1 MARVIDVGGSRPA
14 FEPRSSSAEAVD
26 VMLDPKEEVRLGG
39 TRAFPRV
46 HSPRARAGAGWI
58 LLETAEAS
66 LPAHA
71 FVPSVPQATLERG
84 DFSLADM
91 HIPSL
96 EDMVAQE
103 DGGLSWCVAHPL
115 FRTPRS
121 RAVASP
127 PTFRFPFIIAHP
139 RRDTW
144 RPPSKSDS
152 IGNFTNDLTRT
163 TFPRT
168 LFPIRRR
175 PRGSGSFADMLEDAI
190 DADLD
195 VFAHL
200 SEGAA
205 RTSVPPGGF
214 APSVTPSVSP
224 REPRGTGAAFSFQ
237 RETSHERERERGGRH
252 GWTDAED
259 AALTALVNTHGCRKW
274 SEVARGLGRRTG
286 KQCRE
291 RWNNH
296 VRPDIKRGAW
306 TEAEELALVDA
317 HTRLGNRWAD
327 IAAAI
332 PGRTENAV
340 KNHWNATAR
349 RKDAPVAREGTSVVL
364 REHLLRVRLGNE
376 DADVVAYAVGGITE
390 EDVARLE
397 ARAPRGGAREDGSA
411 RTDPTESLA
420 KRRRLSGGGSAEA
433 LGASVSSVSASLRR
447 SLSRSLL
454 DDGRDGDAGAFPCEA
469 AEAAA
474 PKAPKRGPGPE
485 KGSTLAD
492 RRRTQIAA
500 VAAAAARAKAER
512 ESRVAAARR
521 EASRGDARPAAE
533 QPPADAAA
541 VSARE
546 NVFSPSDGVP
556 RGASGS
562 AGLAVAEKKP
572 ASPASS
578 LGDSR
583 ESPKEARHPADDLM
597 AACMRRVRAQKGASY
612 HFENARANARPANP
626 KPGNPGN
633 PRSRRPARLSKI
645 SISAAN
651 TGEAE
656 KRSGATEPVTALPAS
671 AEARVSHASDISQ
684 WDLEPR
690 GDADRGPEDEDPT
703 LAACAA
709 AAADATAFDTSR
721 AFEDWR
727 VDWFALDDRVNHDG
741 RSDAAEGEGSGLP
754 TTHLGSLAEDTGDAL
769 AVPTLDGAAFSPS
782 PQNGAGKAGG
792 HYEPLDELEDLV
804 ATVGLH
810 KAVACLRSAL
820 GRVAGDDVPTLVARD
835 GSCGGGL
842 RADEREFDARSMLS
856 G

>member
-1 MARVIDVGGSRPA
+1 
-14 FEPRSSSAEAVD
+14 
-26 VMLDPKEEVRLGG
+26 
-39 TRAFPRV
+39 
-46 HSPRARAGAGWI
+46 
-58 LLETAEAS
+58 
-66 LPAHA
+66 
-71 FVPSVPQATLERG
+71 
-84 DFSLADM
+84 
-91 HIPSL
+91 
-96 EDMVAQE
+96 
-103 DGGLSWCVAHPL
+103 
-115 FRTPRS
+115 
-121 RAVASP
+121 
-127 PTFRFPFIIAHP
+127 
-139 RRDTW
+139 
-144 RPPSKSDS
+144 
-152 IGNFTNDLTRT
+152 
-163 TFPRT
+163 
-168 LFPIRRR
+168 
-175 PRGSGSFADMLEDAI
+175 MLEDAI

-195 VFAHL
+195 AFAHL
-200 SEGAA
+200 SEDAA
-205 RTSVPPGGF
+205 RTSVPGGF
-214 APSVTPSVSP
+214 APSVTPVSP
-224 REPRGTGAAFSFQ
+224 EPRGKAFSFS
-237 RETSHERERERGGRH
+237 ETSPRERERARH

-390 EDVARLE
+390 EDV
-397 ARAPRGGAREDGSA
+397 
-411 RTDPTESLA
+411 
-420 KRRRLSGGGSAEA
+420 
-433 LGASVSSVSASLRR
+433 SSVSASLRR

-454 DDGRDGDAGAFPCEA
+454 DDRRDGDAGAPREA

-474 PKAPKRGPGPE
+474 PKAPKRGPE

-521 EASRGDARPAAE
+521 EASRGDACPAAE
-533 QPPADAAA
+533 PADSAA

-546 NVFSPSDGVP
+546 NVPSDGVP

-562 AGLAVAEKKP
+562 GDAVAEKKP

-583 ESPKEARHPADDLM
+583 EPKEARHPADDLM

-612 HFENARANARPANP
+612 HFENARANPFRA
-626 KPGNPGN
+626 KPGNPEK
-633 PRSRRPARLSKI
+633 RSRRPAREKI
-645 SISAAN
+645 SFSAN
-651 TGEAE
+651 TSAE
-656 KRSGATEPVTALPAS
+656 KRSGATEPALPALPAS
-671 AEARVSHASDISQ
+671 AEARVSHTSDISQ

-709 AAADATAFDTSR
+709 AAADATAFDASR

-835 GSCGGGL
+835 GSCGGGV

>member
-1 MARVIDVGGSRPA
+1 
-14 FEPRSSSAEAVD
+14 
-26 VMLDPKEEVRLGG
+26 
-39 TRAFPRV
+39 
-46 HSPRARAGAGWI
+46 
-58 LLETAEAS
+58 
-66 LPAHA
+66 
-71 FVPSVPQATLERG
+71 
-84 DFSLADM
+84 
-91 HIPSL
+91 
-96 EDMVAQE
+96 
-103 DGGLSWCVAHPL
+103 
-115 FRTPRS
+115 
-121 RAVASP
+121 
-127 PTFRFPFIIAHP
+127 
-139 RRDTW
+139 
-144 RPPSKSDS
+144 
-152 IGNFTNDLTRT
+152 
-163 TFPRT
+163 
-168 LFPIRRR
+168 
-175 PRGSGSFADMLEDAI
+175 MLEDAI

-195 VFAHL
+195 AFAHL
-200 SEGAA
+200 SEDAA
-205 RTSVPPGGF
+205 RTSVPGGF
-214 APSVTPSVSP
+214 APSVTPVSP
-224 REPRGTGAAFSFQ
+224 EPRGKAFSFS
-237 RETSHERERERGGRH
+237 ETSPRERERARH

-397 ARAPRGGAREDGSA
+397 TLAPPGAREDA
-411 RTDPTESLA
+411 AADPTESLA
-420 KRRRLSGGGSAEA
+420 KRRRLSGGSADIPPTRA

-454 DDGRDGDAGAFPCEA
+454 DDRREA

-474 PKAPKRGPGPE
+474 PKAPKRGPE

-521 EASRGDARPAAE
+521 EASRGDACPAAE
-533 QPPADAAA
+533 PADSAA

-546 NVFSPSDGVP
+546 NVPSDGVP

-562 AGLAVAEKKP
+562 GDAVAEKKP

-583 ESPKEARHPADDLM
+583 EPKEARHPADDLM

-612 HFENARANARPANP
+612 HFENARANPFRA
-626 KPGNPGN
+626 KPGNPEK
-633 PRSRRPARLSKI
+633 RSRRPAREKI
-645 SISAAN
+645 SFSAN
-651 TGEAE
+651 TSAE
-656 KRSGATEPVTALPAS
+656 KRSGATEPALPALPAS
-671 AEARVSHASDISQ
+671 AEARVSHTSDISQ

-709 AAADATAFDTSR
+709 AAADATAFDASR

-835 GSCGGGL
+835 GSCGGGV

>member
-1 MARVIDVGGSRPA
+1 
-14 FEPRSSSAEAVD
+14 
-26 VMLDPKEEVRLGG
+26 
-39 TRAFPRV
+39 
-46 HSPRARAGAGWI
+46 
-58 LLETAEAS
+58 
-66 LPAHA
+66 
-71 FVPSVPQATLERG
+71 
-84 DFSLADM
+84 
-91 HIPSL
+91 
-96 EDMVAQE
+96 
-103 DGGLSWCVAHPL
+103 
-115 FRTPRS
+115 
-121 RAVASP
+121 
-127 PTFRFPFIIAHP
+127 
-139 RRDTW
+139 
-144 RPPSKSDS
+144 
-152 IGNFTNDLTRT
+152 
-163 TFPRT
+163 
-168 LFPIRRR
+168 
-175 PRGSGSFADMLEDAI
+175 MLEDAI

-195 VFAHL
+195 AFAHL

-205 RTSVPPGGF
+205 RTSVPGGF
-214 APSVTPSVSP
+214 APSVTPVSP
-224 REPRGTGAAFSFQ
+224 EPRGKAFSFS
-237 RETSHERERERGGRH
+237 ETSPRERERARH

-259 AALTALVNTHGCRKW
+259 AALTALVHTHGCRKW

-397 ARAPRGGAREDGSA
+397 RAPPGAREDA
-411 RTDPTESLA
+411 AADPTESLA
-420 KRRRLSGGGSAEA
+420 KRRRLSGGSADIPPTRA

-454 DDGRDGDAGAFPCEA
+454 DDRRDGDAGAPREA

-474 PKAPKRGPGPE
+474 PKAPKRGPE

-521 EASRGDARPAAE
+521 EASRGDACPAAE
-533 QPPADAAA
+533 PADSAA

-546 NVFSPSDGVP
+546 NVPSDGVP

-562 AGLAVAEKKP
+562 GDAVAEKKP

-583 ESPKEARHPADDLM
+583 EPKEARHPADDLM

-612 HFENARANARPANP
+612 HFENAPANGGA
-626 KPGNPGN
+626 KPGNPEK
-633 PRSRRPARLSKI
+633 RSRRPAREKN
-645 SISAAN
+645 SAAN
-651 TGEAE
+651 TSAE

-671 AEARVSHASDISQ
+671 AEARVSHTSDISQ

-709 AAADATAFDTSR
+709 AAADATAFDASR

-741 RSDAAEGEGSGLP
+741 RSDGAEGERSGLP
-754 TTHLGSLAEDTGDAL
+754 TTHLGSLAEDTEDAL
-769 AVPTLDGAAFSPS
+769 AVPTLDGAAFSSS
-782 PQNGAGKAGG
+782 PRNAAGKAGG

-835 GSCGGGL
+835 GSCGGAL

>member
-1 MARVIDVGGSRPA
+1 
-14 FEPRSSSAEAVD
+14 
-26 VMLDPKEEVRLGG
+26 
-39 TRAFPRV
+39 
-46 HSPRARAGAGWI
+46 
-58 LLETAEAS
+58 
-66 LPAHA
+66 
-71 FVPSVPQATLERG
+71 
-84 DFSLADM
+84 
-91 HIPSL
+91 
-96 EDMVAQE
+96 
-103 DGGLSWCVAHPL
+103 
-115 FRTPRS
+115 
-121 RAVASP
+121 
-127 PTFRFPFIIAHP
+127 
-139 RRDTW
+139 
-144 RPPSKSDS
+144 
-152 IGNFTNDLTRT
+152 
-163 TFPRT
+163 
-168 LFPIRRR
+168 
-175 PRGSGSFADMLEDAI
+175 MLEDAI

-195 VFAHL
+195 AFAHL

-205 RTSVPPGGF
+205 RTSVPGGF
-214 APSVTPSVSP
+214 APSVTPVSP
-224 REPRGTGAAFSFQ
+224 EPRGKAFSFS
-237 RETSHERERERGGRH
+237 ETSPRERERARH

-397 ARAPRGGAREDGSA
+397 RAPPGAREDA
-411 RTDPTESLA
+411 AADPTESLA
-420 KRRRLSGGGSAEA
+420 KRRRLSGGSADIPPTRA

-454 DDGRDGDAGAFPCEA
+454 DDRRDGDAGAPREA

-474 PKAPKRGPGPE
+474 PKAPKRGPE

-521 EASRGDARPAAE
+521 EASRGDACPAAE
-533 QPPADAAA
+533 PADSAA

-546 NVFSPSDGVP
+546 NVPSDGVP

-562 AGLAVAEKKP
+562 GDAVAEKKP

-583 ESPKEARHPADDLM
+583 EPKEVRHPADDLM

-612 HFENARANARPANP
+612 HFENARANPFRA
-626 KPGNPGN
+626 KPGNPEK
-633 PRSRRPARLSKI
+633 RSRRPAREKI
-645 SISAAN
+645 SFSAN
-651 TGEAE
+651 TSAE
-656 KRSGATEPVTALPAS
+656 KRSGATEPALPALPAS
-671 AEARVSHASDISQ
+671 AEARVSHTSDISQ

-709 AAADATAFDTSR
+709 AAADATAFDASR

-835 GSCGGGL
+835 GSCGGGV